1 MGRIGKLLS
10 PLMGGQL
17 PDILFDGLLNP
28 EGLNNGELPG
38 YIHDNGKATF
48 ANVNIGDLSPANVVS
63 GKYRIDRNLKAYAA
77 ELPAVK
83 PVKLRQHSP
92 PSANG
97 NPAVAVY
104 RSAPEKLSGWAL
116 FDRSVSHWVP
126 AAGVIPFDVNT
137 PLFSDYATKHR
148 YIRLPK
154 GRQIQWKDTE
164 VFEFPVK
171 TVIAKTFTYPVSAA
185 GISREEHFIET
196 RIQVRELSGW
206 YGYSYIWD
214 DDQTDATLKLGGG
227 VVDVVWEGKDGTLHS
242 NKYQVPNANQCLSCH
257 NRNGRF
263 VPLGPTARNL
273 NGPGLQHGM
282 PNQLEH
288 WVSSG
293 ILNGAPAKELR
304 PVLAHFDAPEN
315 ASLDHRARAWL
326 EVNCAHCHNPAG
338 SARTSG
344 LDLSSSQKD
353 PEKYGIFK
361 SPVAVGKGSGGR
373 KYDIVPGKPD
383 ESILM
388 FRVESEEPGA
398 RMPNV
403 GRSLV
408 HEESNSLIRDWIL
421 AMSKEQAKETD

>member
-1 MGRIGKLLS
+1 MGRIGTLLS

-17 PDILFDGLLNP
+17 PDILFDGLLKP

-38 YIHDNGKATF
+38 YIRDNGEATF

-63 GKYRIDRNLKAYAA
+63 GKYRIDRDLKDYGAD
-77 ELPAVK
+77 LPAVK

-116 FDRSVSHWVP
+116 FARSGGQWLPTV
-126 AAGVIPFDVNT
+126 GVIPFDINT
-137 PLFSDYATKHR
+137 PLFSDYANKHR

-154 GRQIQWKDTE
+154 GKQIQWQDTE
-164 VFEFPVK
+164 VFEFPVN
-171 TVIAKTFTYPVSAA
+171 TVIAKTFAYPVSAVGA
-185 GISREEHFIET
+185 SREERFIET
-196 RIQVRELSGW
+196 RIQVRESSGW

-214 DDQTDATLKLGGG
+214 DDQADATLELGGG
-227 VVDVVWEGKDGTLHS
+227 VVDVVWEDKDGVHHS
-242 NKYQVPNANQCLSCH
+242 NRYQVPNANQCLSCH
-257 NRNGRF
+257 SRNGRF

-282 PNQLEH
+282 PNQLED
-288 WVSSG
+288 WVNSG
-293 ILNGAPAKELR
+293 ILNGAPAEELR
-304 PVLAHFDAPEN
+304 PVLAHFDDPDSG
-315 ASLDHRARAWL
+315 SLDHRARAWL
-326 EVNCAHCHNPAG
+326 EVNCAHCHNSAG

-353 PEKYGIFK
+353 PGKYGVFK

-388 FRVESEEPGA
+388 FRIESEEPGA

-403 GRSLV
+403 GRSLI
-408 HEESNSLIRDWIL
+408 HEESNSLIRNWIL
-421 AMSKEQAKETD
+421 AMPKDQSKESE